1 VPGLHQLADES
12 QDMTDD
18 ARYVG
23 IIKHWVDD
31 GGYGFVE
38 YGRNNDA
45 FVHISDCEG
54 FSPSNGDRISY
65 AVTSGRG
72 GRLRA
77 VQVRPERP

>member
-1 VPGLHQLADES
+1 MPVMHRLAAEAK
-12 QDMTDD
+12 DMTDD

-38 YGRNNDA
+38 HARNNDA
-45 FVHISDCEG
+45 FVHVSDCH
-54 FSPSNGDRISY
+54 SLIPSNGDRISY

-72 GRLRA
+72 GKLRA